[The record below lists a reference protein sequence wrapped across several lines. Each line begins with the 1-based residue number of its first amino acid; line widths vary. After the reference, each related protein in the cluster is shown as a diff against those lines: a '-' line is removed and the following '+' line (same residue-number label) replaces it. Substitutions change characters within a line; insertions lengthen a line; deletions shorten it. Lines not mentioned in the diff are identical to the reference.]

1 MEAYPPNI
9 IDEAVGKVSEV
20 SAYLQI
26 PPWETYSAALSQFST
41 DAWAWAQSSYHLAV
55 LTLTP
60 VLILGTVL
68 VRVLCSIFM
77 AICGRTLQHA
87 YVQAVW
93 FVQFQ
98 RSLSPAAIGAEV
110 AALAAVVGLYLLRRH
125 IRKRRYI
132 PRLRRWMRRHVVRR
146 YQKAVRAV
154 GRTSVL
160 LALALPHL
168 LYAVGVTAAHYAAPA
183 VTRYLALHTPAI
195 DVLTT
200 WMPLVRTILLLHR
213 WTMKKKRLDDAES
226 NKEKEKEDDVATS
239 TRTRTENGHETAAAT
254 GGSSTAKKRGTR
266 KRAADR
272 YLEATTNR
280 STKKT
285 KKQDD
290 AEEAALREEGMELL
304 KYWVVYALLC
314 AVFRALALLPVVGG
328 LVTAAPPAAATAASQ
343 SRWRSPPKPPGRIGR
358 MVSALRPTER
368 LLKEVQLLFFG
379 WLLCL
384 PTSLT
389 GAAVDGTTAAATG
402 ADARDELM
410 SPLKVRVSEWE
421 ASIGSGDRNR
431 PLNIVYRCFAP
442 IVVSVA
448 EFSVQLTQEGRNQ
461 GREGGTNND
470 DDGSD
475 ARNANATA
483 SDRTTSSS
491 IVASLLGRAIAFVS
505 SVLQVTVFMKMIS
518 PATSDWILMAM
529 ADGAALLPAA
539 ITLLM
544 PGYFTEFG
552 VLYVSNVVPSANSTV
567 TRDNDDGKS
576 MVRYLKYWVIHALLS
591 SLLASL
597 RPILAWVP
605 LSTHATWILWA
616 YIQLEPITRRLHA
629 FLERELTL
637 FGLLHSFPDAN
648 GAAAD
653 TSQGIDQTMTVKLFR
668 RASSLLPKTPSRSD
682 ETSGEE
688 EEETT
693 AAAASTTAPDDSELV
708 DLHAKVD

>member
-41 DAWAWAQSSYHLAV
+41 DAWAWAQSSYHLTV

-68 VRVLCSIFM
+68 VRVLYSVFM
-77 AICGRTLQHA
+77 AVGGRTLQHA
-87 YVQAVW
+87 YVQAAW
-93 FVQFQ
+93 FVQVQ
-98 RSLSPAAIGAEV
+98 RSLSPAAIGVEV
-110 AALAAVVGLYLLRRH
+110 AAAAAVVGLYLLRRH
-125 IRKRRYI
+125 IRRRRYV

-146 YQKAVRAV
+146 YQNAVRAV

-168 LYAVGVTAAHYAAPA
+168 LYAVGVTAVHFAAPA

-195 DVLTT
+195 GVLTT

-239 TRTRTENGHETAAAT
+239 TRTENGHETAASV
-254 GGSSTAKKRGTR
+254 GGSSSAKKRGTR
-266 KRAADR
+266 KRVADR

-290 AEEAALREEGMELL
+290 EEEAALREEGMELL

-389 GAAVDGTTAAATG
+389 GAAVDGTAATAG
-402 ADARDELM
+402 ADVKDELM

-461 GREGGTNND
+461 GREGGTSND

-475 ARNANATA
+475 ARNANANATA

-491 IVASLLGRAIAFVS
+491 IVASLLGRAIAFVR

-567 TRDNDDGKS
+567 ARDNDDGRS
-576 MVRYLKYWVIHALLS
+576 MVRYLKYWVIHTLLS

-616 YIQLEPITRRLHA
+616 YVQLEPITRRLHA

-637 FGLLHSFPDAN
+637 FGLLHSSPDAN
-648 GAAAD
+648 AAAAD
-653 TSQGIDQTMTVKLFR
+653 TSQGIDESMTVKLFR
-668 RASSLLPKTPSRSD
+668 RASSMLPKTPSTSRPD
-682 ETSGEE
+682 ETSGE

-693 AAAASTTAPDDSELV
+693 AAAASTTAPDADSELV
-708 DLHAKVD
+708 HAKID

>member
-1 MEAYPPNI
+1 METNI
-9 IDEAVGKVSEV
+9 IDDAVGTVSEV

-26 PPWETYSAALSQFST
+26 PAWETYSAALSQFST
-41 DAWAWAQSSYHLAV
+41 DAWAWARSSYHLAV

-68 VRVLCSIFM
+68 LRVLCSIFM
-77 AICGRTLQHA
+77 AIGGRTLQHA

-93 FVQFQ
+93 FVQVQ
-98 RSLSPAAIGAEV
+98 RSLSPAAVLAEL
-110 AALAAVVGLYLLRRH
+110 AALAAIGGLYLLRRH
-125 IRKRRYI
+125 IRRRRYV
-132 PRLRRWMRRHVVRR
+132 PRLRRWWRRHVVRR
-146 YQKAVRAV
+146 YQNAVRAV

-168 LYAVGVTAAHYAAPA
+168 LYAVGVTAVHYAAPA

-195 DVLTT
+195 GVLTT

-213 WTMKKKRLDDAES
+213 WTMKKKRLDGAES
-226 NKEKEKEDDVATS
+226 NKEKDKEKEKKEDDVATS
-239 TRTRTENGHETAAAT
+239 SARTENGHE
-254 GGSSTAKKRGTR
+254 AKKGGTR

-290 AEEAALREEGMELL
+290 DKEEAALREEGMELL

-328 LVTAAPPAAATAASQ
+328 LVTAAPPAAAAAASQ

-389 GAAVDGTTAAATG
+389 GAAVDGAAAAGG

-461 GREGGTNND
+461 GREGGTSND
-470 DDGSD
+470 DDGS
-475 ARNANATA
+475 ATA
-483 SDRTTSSS
+483 SDRTASSS
-491 IVASLLGRAIAFVS
+491 IVASLLGRAIAFVR

-567 TRDNDDGKS
+567 ARDDDDGRS
-576 MVRYLKYWVIHALLS
+576 VVRYLKYWVIHTILS

-616 YIQLEPITRRLHA
+616 YVQLEPITRRLHA

-653 TSQGIDQTMTVKLFR
+653 DTSQGIDQTMTVKLFR
-668 RASSLLPKTPSRSD
+668 RASSMLPKTPSRPD
-682 ETSGEE
+682 EASGEE
-688 EEETT
+688 ETTT
-693 AAAASTTAPDDSELV
+693 AAAASTAAPDDSELA
-708 DLHAKVD
+708 HAKID

>member
-1 MEAYPPNI
+1 M
-9 IDEAVGKVSEV
+9 D
-20 SAYLQI
+20 
-26 PPWETYSAALSQFST
+26 AAGT
-41 DAWAWAQSSYHLAV
+41 DHPA
-55 LTLTP
+55 
-60 VLILGTVL
+60 
-68 VRVLCSIFM
+68 
-77 AICGRTLQHA
+77 
-87 YVQAVW
+87 
-93 FVQFQ
+93 
-98 RSLSPAAIGAEV
+98 SP
-110 AALAAVVGLYLLRRH
+110 
-125 IRKRRYI
+125 
-132 PRLRRWMRRHVVRR
+132 
-146 YQKAVRAV
+146 
-154 GRTSVL
+154 S
-160 LALALPHL
+160 
-168 LYAVGVTAAHYAAPA
+168 
-183 VTRYLALHTPAI
+183 
-195 DVLTT
+195 
-200 WMPLVRTILLLHR
+200 
-213 WTMKKKRLDDAES
+213 LDDEEEEAGRCRIQGQ
-226 NKEKEKEDDVATS
+226 EKEDGVATGS
-239 TRTRTENGHETAAAT
+239 ARTDENGHE
-254 GGSSTAKKRGTR
+254 AKKRGTR

-290 AEEAALREEGMELL
+290 EEEAALREEGMELL

-328 LVTAAPPAAATAASQ
+328 LVTAAPPAAAAAASQ

-368 LLKEVQLLFFG
+368 LLREVQLLFFG

-389 GAAVDGTTAAATG
+389 GAAVDGAAAAGG

-461 GREGGTNND
+461 GREGGTSND
-470 DDGSD
+470 DDGS
-475 ARNANATA
+475 ATA
-483 SDRTTSSS
+483 SDRTASSS
-491 IVASLLGRAIAFVS
+491 IVASLLGRAIAFVR

-567 TRDNDDGKS
+567 ARDDDDGRS
-576 MVRYLKYWVIHALLS
+576 MVRYLKYWAIHTLLS

-616 YIQLEPITRRLHA
+616 YVQLEPITRRLHA

-637 FGLLHSFPDAN
+637 FGLLRSFPDAN
-648 GAAAD
+648 GTAADD
-653 TSQGIDQTMTVKLFR
+653 TSQGIDQSMTVKLFR
-668 RASSLLPKTPSRSD
+668 RASSMLPKTPSRPD

-688 EEETT
+688 EETT
-693 AAAASTTAPDDSELV
+693 DAAAAATAAPDADSELV
-708 DLHAKVD
+708 HAKID